1 MLKSRTS
8 LLLFTVGI
16 FSFDAPAQNFDTLLN
31 KVVSNNTELM
41 SSVAATHSEL
51 LSLKSENNLPDPE
64 VELEYQWGRHEVG
77 DKFDVNVTQGFDWP
91 GVYAARGKANK
102 IASEA
107 MSYLNRS
114 NYIDKR
120 LEIKQTLID
129 IVNVKKNMAVVKGRL
144 ALMDTMIEKYTTG
157 VNNGELTIL
166 DLRKLKIEKIRL
178 NESMAAL
185 ESEFALLK
193 STLEVQNGGKNC
205 DDIIAS
211 IDNYPDDV
219 ILPAEEYEKIIEE
232 NDPSVKYSSLMMQSQ
247 AQRVKAERL
256 TRLPGF
262 TLGYHHSWEDGDVF
276 NGMIVGVT
284 LPFFSTHN
292 KVRAAKALSRSLEY
306 DEMTVAIKKRA
317 TAKADREKALAL
329 YKQMSAYEAVLKND
343 NSVDL
348 LGKSLDGGQISLLD
362 YLGEMDYYMQAER
375 DYLAAQYQYH
385 QTLANL
391 NKYKVLD

>member
-1 MLKSRTS
+1 
-8 LLLFTVGI
+8 
-16 FSFDAPAQNFDTLLN
+16 
-31 KVVSNNTELM
+31 
-41 SSVAATHSEL
+41 
-51 LSLKSENNLPDPE
+51 
-64 VELEYQWGRHEVG
+64 
-77 DKFDVNVTQGFDWP
+77 
-91 GVYAARGKANK
+91 
-102 IASEA
+102 
-107 MSYLNRS
+107 
-114 NYIDKR
+114 
-120 LEIKQTLID
+120 
-129 IVNVKKNMAVVKGRL
+129 
-144 ALMDTMIEKYTTG
+144 
-157 VNNGELTIL
+157 
-166 DLRKLKIEKIRL
+166 
-178 NESMAAL
+178 MAAL

-247 AQRVKAERL
+247 VQRVKAERL

>member
-1 MLKSRTS
+1 MLKSSTS

-385 QTLANL
+385 QALANL

>member
-1 MLKSRTS
+1 MLKSSTS

-247 AQRVKAERL
+247 VQRVKAERL

-276 NGMIVGVT
+276 NGMIVEVT

>member
-1 MLKSRTS
+1 MLKSSTS

-247 AQRVKAERL
+247 VQRVKAERL

-343 NSVDL
+343 NSVVL

>member
-1 MLKSRTS
+1 MLKSSTS

>member
-1 MLKSRTS
+1 MLKSSTS

-391 NKYKVLD
+391 NKYKALD

>member
-129 IVNVKKNMAVVKGRL
+129 IVNVKKNMAVVKGRI

>member
-1 MLKSRTS
+1 MLKSSTS

-91 GVYAARGKANK
+91 GAYAARGKANK

>member
-1 MLKSRTS
+1 MLKSSTS

-41 SSVAATHSEL
+41 SSVAATHSDL

-247 AQRVKAERL
+247 VQRVKAERL

-343 NSVDL
+343 NSIDL

>member
-1 MLKSRTS
+1 MLKSSTS

-247 AQRVKAERL
+247 VQQVKAERL

>member
-1 MLKSRTS
+1 MLKSSTS

-107 MSYLNRS
+107 ISYLNRS

-247 AQRVKAERL
+247 VQRVKAERL

-329 YKQMSAYEAVLKND
+329 YKQMSAYEALLKND

>member
-1 MLKSRTS
+1 MLKSSTS

-247 AQRVKAERL
+247 VQRVKAERL

>member
-1 MLKSRTS
+1 MLKSSTS

-211 IDNYPDDV
+211 IDNYPDDM

-247 AQRVKAERL
+247 VQRVKAERL

>member
-1 MLKSRTS
+1 MLKSSTS

-41 SSVAATHSEL
+41 SSVAAMHSEL

>member
-1 MLKSRTS
+1 MLKSSTS

-144 ALMDTMIEKYTTG
+144 ALMDTMIEMYTTG

>member
-1 MLKSRTS
+1 MLKSSTS

-284 LPFFSTHN
+284 LPFFSNHN

>member
-1 MLKSRTS
+1 MLKSSTS

-178 NESMAAL
+178 DESMAAL

>member
-1 MLKSRTS
+1 MLKSSTS

-144 ALMDTMIEKYTTG
+144 VLMDTMIEKYTTG

-247 AQRVKAERL
+247 VQRVKAERL
-256 TRLPGF
+256 MRLPGF